1 MDYFASNLKLL
12 RSSFGETQES
22 LAEALHVGNS
32 TISQYESGTRKPNDD
47 EILKSIAKRYGV
59 TVDSLLSVDFSN
71 TSPDLVAF
79 INNPDRILQEMIKI
93 FPVYELDDTYCP
105 EYLKAYK
112 EHEKLLF
119 GSLEEKETVDID
131 FIADTYGKALTEYKE
146 NSDTFLVILVNV
158 LSLKLLRYSTTFSD
172 KFSNQMKDFKSKKNK
187 NKKDIKALI
196 TDVVLPNINDNEIKT
211 PLFKKAINE
220 FFLPNIELLKET
232 QKYSKVAD
240 YFFVLRYICDLVDND
255 EDFAT
260 NQLIG
265 YKLIYDLAR
274 LNNPYAI
281 HFLETVKKFH
291 KL

>member
-119 GSLEEKETVDID
+119 GSLEEKETPYCKMKCNTKDM
-131 FIADTYGKALTEYKE
+131 FI
-146 NSDTFLVILVNV
+146 
-158 LSLKLLRYSTTFSD
+158 
-172 KFSNQMKDFKSKKNK
+172 
-187 NKKDIKALI
+187 
-196 TDVVLPNINDNEIKT
+196 
-211 PLFKKAINE
+211 
-220 FFLPNIELLKET
+220 
-232 QKYSKVAD
+232 
-240 YFFVLRYICDLVDND
+240 
-255 EDFAT
+255 
-260 NQLIG
+260 
-265 YKLIYDLAR
+265 
-274 LNNPYAI
+274 
-281 HFLETVKKFH
+281 
-291 KL
+291 

>member
-1 MDYFASNLKLL
+1 MSNFSSNLKFL
-12 RSSFGETQES
+12 RMSVGETQES
-22 LAEALHVGNS
+22 LANALFVEKS
-32 TISQYESGTRKPNDD
+32 TISQYESGTRKPNDQ
-47 EILKSIAKRYGV
+47 ETLKKIAKRYGV
-59 TVDSLLSVDFSN
+59 TVDSLLSDDFSSN
-71 TSPDLVAF
+71 SPDLVDLM
-79 INNPDRILQEMIKI
+79 NNPDRILQEMIKI
-93 FPVYELDDTYCP
+93 FPIYELDDTYCP

-119 GSLEEKETVDID
+119 GSLEEKETVDVD

-172 KFSNQMKDFKSKKNK
+172 KFSSQMKDFKSKKNK
-187 NKKDIKALI
+187 NKKDIKGLI

-211 PLFKKAINE
+211 PQFKKAINE

-240 YFFVLRYICDLVDND
+240 YFFILRYICDLVDND

-274 LNNPYAI
+274 INNPYAI
-281 HFLETVKKFH
+281 HLKKKKKKVH

>member
-1 MDYFASNLKLL
+1 MSNFSSNLKSL
-12 RSSFGETQES
+12 RMSVGETQES
-22 LAEALHVGNS
+22 LAKVLHVEKS
-32 TISQYESGTRKPNDD
+32 TISQYESGTRKPGEDTV
-47 EILKSIAKRYGV
+47 KTIAKRYGV
-59 TVDSLLSVDFSN
+59 TVDFLLSGDFSS
-71 TSPDLVAF
+71 TSSDLVALM
-79 INNPDRILQEMIKI
+79 INPDSFLQEMIKI
-93 FPVYELDDTYCP
+93 FPIYELDDTYCP

-119 GSLEEKETVDID
+119 GSLEEKETVDLD

-187 NKKDIKALI
+187 NRKDIKALI

-211 PLFKKAINE
+211 SQFRKAINE

-240 YFFVLRYICDLVDND
+240 YFLVLRYICDLVDND
-255 EDFAT
+255 DDFAT

-265 YKLIYDLAR
+265 YKLIDDLASI
-274 LNNPYAI
+274 NNPYAK
-281 HFLETVKKFH
+281 HFLEIVKKVH

>member
-1 MDYFASNLKLL
+1 MSNFSSNLKFL
-12 RSSFGETQES
+12 RMSVGETQES
-22 LAEALHVGNS
+22 LANALFVEKS
-32 TISQYESGTRKPNDD
+32 TISQYESGTRKPNDQ
-47 EILKSIAKRYGV
+47 ETLKKIAKRYGV
-59 TVDSLLSVDFSN
+59 TVDSLLSDDFSSN
-71 TSPDLVAF
+71 SPDLVAF
-79 INNPDRILQEMIKI
+79 MNNPDRILQEMIKI
-93 FPVYELDDTYCP
+93 FPIYELDDTYCP

-119 GSLEEKETVDID
+119 GSLEEKETVDVD

-146 NSDTFLVILVNV
+146 NSDAFLVTLVNV
-158 LSLKLLRYSTTFSD
+158 MSLKLLRYSSTFSD

-211 PLFKKAINE
+211 PQFKKAINE

-240 YFFVLRYICDLVDND
+240 YFFILRYICDLVDND

-260 NQLIG
+260 NQLTG

-274 LNNPYAI
+274 INNPYAI
-281 HFLETVKKFH
+281 HFLEIVKKFT
-291 KL
+291 

>member
-1 MDYFASNLKLL
+1 MNYLPSNLKHL
-12 RSSFGETQES
+12 RKSYGETQEE
-22 LAEALHVGNS
+22 LANALHLEKS
-32 TISQYESGTRKPNDD
+32 TISQYESGTRKPND
-47 EILKSIAKRYGV
+47 EETLKKIAKRYGV
-59 TVDSLLSVDFSN
+59 TVDSLLSVDFSSN
-71 TSPDLVAF
+71 SPDLVAF
-79 INNPDRILQEMIKI
+79 MNNLDRILQEMIKI
-93 FPVYELDDTYCP
+93 FPIYELDDTYCP
-105 EYLKAYK
+105 ECLKAYR

-119 GSLEEKETVDID
+119 GSLEEKETVDVD
-131 FIADTYGKALTEYKE
+131 FIADTYGKALTEYQE
-146 NSDTFLVILVNV
+146 NSDAFLVTLVNV
-158 LSLKLLRYSTTFSD
+158 MSLKLLRYSSTFSD

-187 NKKDIKALI
+187 KDIKGLI

-211 PLFKKAINE
+211 PQFKKAINE

-274 LNNPYAI
+274 INNPYAI
-281 HFLETVKKFH
+281 HFLEIVKKVH

>member
-1 MDYFASNLKLL
+1 MSNFSSNLKFL
-12 RSSFGETQES
+12 RMSVGETQES
-22 LAEALHVGNS
+22 LANALFVEKS
-32 TISQYESGTRKPNDD
+32 TISQYESGTRKPNDQ
-47 EILKSIAKRYGV
+47 ETLKKIAKRYGV
-59 TVDSLLSVDFSN
+59 TVDSLLSDDFSSN
-71 TSPDLVAF
+71 SPDLVAF
-79 INNPDRILQEMIKI
+79 MNNPDRILQEMIKI
-93 FPVYELDDTYCP
+93 FPIYELDDTYCP

-119 GSLEEKETVDID
+119 GSLEEKETVDVD

-146 NSDTFLVILVNV
+146 NSDAFLVTLVNV
-158 LSLKLLRYSTTFSD
+158 MSLKLLRYSSTFSD
-172 KFSNQMKDFKSKKNK
+172 EFSNQMKDFKSKKNK
-187 NKKDIKALI
+187 NKKDIKGLI

-211 PLFKKAINE
+211 PQFKKAINE

-240 YFFVLRYICDLVDND
+240 YFFILRYFCDLVDND

-274 LNNPYAI
+274 INNPYAI
-281 HFLETVKKFH
+281 HFLEIVKKVH
-291 KL
+291 IM